1 LTTIVS
7 LVSQKGK
14 KRERR
19 RKEGREKGRE
29 RRRKEGREE
38 GREELLTYREP

>member
-19 RKEGREKGRE
+19 RKEGKEKGRE
-29 RRRKEGREE
+29 RRRKEGREK
-38 GREELLTYREP
+38 EERRRKEKSC